1 MDYSDLVRFCG
12 YETADDQ
19 APEPYCIECRNGD
32 CSGYEHLEDRECPGE
47 GTAGCH
53 HGEVTEGLEC
63 ARCEGTGFL
72 PWCVNCGRWV
82 DIKDWYP
89 E

>member
-1 MDYSDLVRFCG
+1 MDYGDLVRFCG
-12 YETADDQ
+12 YDTHAD
-19 APEPYCIECRNGD
+19 PEPYCIECLSD
-32 CSGYEHLEDRECPGE
+32 EHLEDRDCPGE
-47 GTAGCH
+47 GSAGCH